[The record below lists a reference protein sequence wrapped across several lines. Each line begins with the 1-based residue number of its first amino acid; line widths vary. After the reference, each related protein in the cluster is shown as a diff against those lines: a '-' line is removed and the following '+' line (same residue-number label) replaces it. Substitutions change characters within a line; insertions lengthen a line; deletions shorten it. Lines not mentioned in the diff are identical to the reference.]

1 MFMYIINFRIE
12 IDMEMDFQLFFLEF
26 FVDFKYFE
34 VRFPAF
40 SE

>member
-1 MFMYIINFRIE
+1 MFIYIINFRIE